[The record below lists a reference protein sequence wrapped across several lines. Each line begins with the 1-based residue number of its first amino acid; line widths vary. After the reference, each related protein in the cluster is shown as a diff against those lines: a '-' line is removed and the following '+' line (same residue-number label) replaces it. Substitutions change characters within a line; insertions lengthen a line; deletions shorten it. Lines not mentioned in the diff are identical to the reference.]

1 MQIKNTHWLKTA
13 RLILKSFLMI
23 YRHRRNAICL
33 KRRRCWH
40 FFRAPAMA
48 IRPKGSTWCKI
59 LFVVLWKST
68 VMAWCCSQSSMQQK
82 QNRSVKLLRA
92 SQRQLFN
99 STAIQSVGSN
109 IQNLLICII
118 LSSDVR
124 HFINCR
130 QFCTSAHWLQNTF
143 IIAQRAR
150 NAGQIRFFHANC
162 SLWFQHV
169 VKSLEIG
176 TFLNAF

>member
-1 MQIKNTHWLKTA
+1 
-13 RLILKSFLMI
+13 MI

-40 FFRAPAMA
+40 FSRAPAME
-48 IRPKGSTWCKI
+48 IRPKGSTCCAPRTDQMNWCKI

-68 VMAWCCSQSSMQQK
+68 VVVAWCCSLWSMQQK

-92 SQRQLFN
+92 SQRQLFV

-109 IQNLLICII
+109 IQNSLICII
-118 LSSDVR
+118 LSSDAR

-150 NAGQIRFFHANC
+150 
-162 SLWFQHV
+162 S
-169 VKSLEIG
+169 KPDK
-176 TFLNAF
+176 